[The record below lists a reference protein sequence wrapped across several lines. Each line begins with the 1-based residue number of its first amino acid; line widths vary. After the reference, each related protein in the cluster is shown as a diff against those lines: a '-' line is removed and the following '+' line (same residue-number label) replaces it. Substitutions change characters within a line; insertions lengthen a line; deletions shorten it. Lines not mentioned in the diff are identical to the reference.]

1 MDHSSEEES
10 EISESEINEY
20 GDVFYKALKNGKHKV
35 KLSDSNF
42 SCPFCPGKKKQTYMY
57 KDLFQHASGVAKG
70 STSRSNKQKANHLGL
85 AKYLESVLAP
95 TVSSSAPTDVKAP
108 PKEQK
113 KNELFVYPWVG
124 IVVNLPVELKDG
136 RYVGESGS
144 RLRDDLTRKGFN
156 PVRVHCL
163 WSRHG
168 HSGKAI
174 VEFNKDWPGFN
185 NAMSFEKYFETNH
198 QGKRDWYARKFRGSN
213 LYGWIARGDDYNSE
227 GIVGNHLSKSR
238 DLKTIADIVSE
249 DERKTDT
256 LVKKLATTIEDKNRD
271 LKEIEYKY
279 NETHMSLRNLMHE
292 NDELHDKYNK
302 EISMMQQSARVHF
315 KKILDEHEK
324 LKSGLDSQRTE
335 LEKRTKELKKREAQ
349 NESQKRKLEEE
360 REKNAARNKL
370 LHMATLEQEK
380 ADKNVLKLAEDQK
393 REKKE
398 LHKRILQLEKQLDA
412 KQALELE
419 IEGLRGSLNV
429 MKHMGADSTEEDSE
443 VKKKVEEIHNSLKEK
458 EAELEDLEDLN
469 QTLIV
474 KERMS
479 NDELQEAKKELING
493 LRESSSARALIG
505 VKRMGELDSKP
516 FQDSCKRKYSVDE
529 AEERAV
535 VLCSTWED
543 YLRDPEWH
551 PFKVIEVNNKHQEII
566 NEEDEKLKELKG
578 ELGEESYNAVIAAL
592 TEMNEY
598 NPSGRYIVPELWN
611 FKDGRKATLKEGV
624 SFILRQWKLHKRK
637 RTN

>member
-10 EISESEINEY
+10 EISDSEINEY
-20 GDVFYKALKNGKHKV
+20 GDVYYEALKNGKHKV

-42 SCPFCPGKKKQTYMY
+42 SCPFCPGKKKQTYTY
-57 KDLFQHASGVAKG
+57 KELFQHASGVAKG
-70 STSRSNKQKANHLGL
+70 SKSRSNKQKANHLGL

-95 TVSSSAPTDVKAP
+95 TVSSSTPNDVKAP
-108 PKEQK
+108 PKDQEK
-113 KNELFVYPWVG
+113 DEFFVYPWIG
-124 IVVNLPVELKDG
+124 IVANLPVERKDG

-144 RLRDDLTRKGFN
+144 RLRDKLTRKGFN

-163 WSRHG
+163 WSHHG

-185 NAMSFEKYFETNH
+185 NAISFEKYFETSH
-198 QGKRDWYARKFRGSN
+198 QGKRDWYARKSRGSN
-213 LYGWIARGDDYNSE
+213 LYGWVAREDDYNSE
-227 GIVGNHLSKSR
+227 GIVGNHLRKSW
-238 DLKTIADIVSE
+238 DLKTISGIVSE
-249 DERKTDT
+249 EGRKTDT

-302 EISMMQQSARVHF
+302 EISVMQQNARIHF

-324 LKSGLDSQRTE
+324 LKLGLDSQRAE
-335 LEKRTKELKKREAQ
+335 LEIRTKELKKREAQ

-360 REKNAARNKL
+360 REKNAVRNNS
-370 LHMATLEQEK
+370 LHMAALEQEK
-380 ADKNVLKLAEDQK
+380 ADKNVVKLAEDQK
-393 REKKE
+393 REKEE

-429 MKHMGADSTEEDSE
+429 MKHMSEDDSE

-458 EAELEDLEDLN
+458 ESELEDLEDLN

-479 NDELQEAKKELING
+479 NDELQEAKKELIGG
-493 LRESSSARALIG
+493 LKELSARAFIG
-505 VKRMGELDSKP
+505 VKRMGELDPKP
-516 FQDSCKRKYSVDE
+516 FRESCKRKYSMDE
-529 AEERAV
+529 AEEKAV

-566 NEEDEKLKELKG
+566 NEEDEKLNELKG
-578 ELGEESYNAVIAAL
+578 ELGEEAYNAVVAAL

-624 SFILRQWKLHKRK
+624 SFILRQWKANKRK
-637 RTN
+637 RPN